1 MANTI
6 LTPTI
11 LAKDSLRL
19 LHNTVVMAGKVNR
32 QYDESFGSAGASVSG
47 KIGPS
52 LRVRKAVQM
61 TVSEGSNLQVQ
72 DILEEYKT
80 ITVSNRDQVSFKF
93 PMQDL
98 TLSIDM
104 YRDRYLKP
112 AMAAMA
118 AKIDRRVMGLYKD
131 VYQTVGTPGTPCGS
145 GMTAAQ
151 TTQVYLDA
159 GAMLSE
165 QTTPES
171 PRYSVISPAV
181 QAATVGALSGLF
193 NASSKISD
201 QYATGVMG
209 SAVLGYD
216 WYVSSQTPAH
226 TNSTGTAQ
234 AGVKVKGASQS
245 GASLLC
251 DATTGTIFKAG
262 DTFTIASINAVNP
275 ESFESTGRAA
285 QFVITADATATSSE
299 VTLSISPSIYAANT
313 SSVRQT
319 VTALPADD
327 AALTFDDTTASQTR
341 GQGLLFH
348 PDAFTLVTTNLELPG
363 TDWEARETYDGI
375 SMRILKQ
382 YDINSDTQPCRI
394 DILSGVLTLDS
405 RFAVRLWS

>member
-6 LTPTI
+6 LTPTV

-32 QYDESFGSAGASVSG
+32 QYDKSFGTAGASVSG
-47 KIGPS
+47 KIGPA
-52 LRVRKAVQM
+52 LRVRQSCQM

-98 TLSIDM
+98 TLSVDM
-104 YRDRYLKP
+104 YRNRYLKP

-118 AKIDRRVMGLYKD
+118 AKIDRRVFGLYKD
-131 VYQTVGTPGTPCGS
+131 IYQTVGTAGTATGS
-145 GMTAAQ
+145 GMTAAA
-151 TTQVYLDA
+151 TAQVYLDA

-165 QTTPES
+165 QTAPES
-171 PRYSVISPAV
+171 PRYAVISPAV

-216 WYVSSQTPAH
+216 WYVSSQTPTH

-234 AGVKVKGASQS
+234 ANVKVKGASQS
-245 GASLLC
+245 GATLLC
-251 DATTGTIFKAG
+251 DATTGTIFKIG
-262 DTFTIASINAVNP
+262 DTFSIGSIYSVNP
-275 ESFESTGRAA
+275 ESFESTQRAA
-285 QFVITADATATSSE
+285 QFVVTADATASSSE

-313 SSVRQT
+313 STVRQT

-327 AALTFDDTTASQTR
+327 AAITFSDTTASKTR
-341 GQGLLFH
+341 GQGLLFN
-348 PDAFTLVTTNLELPG
+348 PEAFTLVTTNLEMPG
-363 TDWEARETYDGI
+363 TDWEAQEQYEGI
-375 SMRILKQ
+375 SMRMLKQ

-394 DILSGVLTLDS
+394 DILSGVLTLQP